1 MAQRNYY
8 DILGVPRHADLDTIR
23 QAYRKL
29 AQDFHPDSTSA
40 TRPSAQ
46 RFQLITEAYNTLRDP
61 DSRAKYDRELRSRPT
76 SSYSTPKSQAQSS
89 ATPRYRRQSKPPP
102 HTRASARPQSPP
114 PQTAPLRKDLNV
126 FWDEVQILARLRP
139 KYVTV
144 WVISMGVVLVLFG
157 LTFTMSSNDNPL
169 VDHTS
174 GTIESVEIEL
184 CGFEGECYVIEYN
197 YVVDHVIYRETIA
210 LNQTSY
216 KVGDGINVQYYLSDP
231 AESEITDAPFP
242 LGAVRFGLVFGAV
255 GLVLIFVYLLY
266 VPHLDQIETLYQAEN
281 PRGRR

>member
-46 RFQLITEAYNTLRDP
+46 RFQLITEAYNILRDSG
-61 DSRAKYDRELRSRPT
+61 SRAKYDRELRSRPT
-76 SSYSTPKSQAQSS
+76 SSYSAPKSQARSS
-89 ATPRYRRQSKPPP
+89 ATPRYQQQSKPPP

-114 PQTAPLRKDLNV
+114 PQTAPLRKDFNV
-126 FWDEVQILARLRP
+126 MWAEVQILARMRP
-139 KYVTV
+139 KYVTT
-144 WVISMGVVLVLFG
+144 WVISMGVLLVLFW
-157 LTFTMSSNDNPL
+157 LTFSVSSNDNPNL
-169 VDHTS
+169 DHTS

-184 CGFEGECYVIEYN
+184 CGFNGECYVVEYS
-197 YVVDHVIYRETIA
+197 YVVDNVIYRETVA

-216 KVGDGINVQYYLSDP
+216 KVGDGINVQYNLSNP

-242 LGAVRFGLVFGAV
+242 VGAVRFGLVLGAV
-255 GLVLIFVYLLY
+255 GLILIFVYLLY
-266 VPHLDQIETLYQAEN
+266 LPHVDQIETVYRAEY